1 MTGTPRPRPR
11 FSDDWL
17 TAVLDALSEG
27 VVAIDGGG
35 RVTAANPAAER
46 ILGFR
51 IDERRFAPWTTLGL
65 GDLRSEDGEPVEP
78 HPVVRVL
85 DAGEAMAPTPLALDG
100 SLTRWVELATHV
112 LDPVAG
118 AGTGV
123 VVSLREVT
131 QRIEAQHERERIVG
145 VLRDVLAMTSHD
157 LRGPIFTIRG
167 FARRLAEHHAE
178 GEPELTSG
186 LAAIERQV
194 DHLGRLV
201 VDLSL
206 TARLE
211 TGAVIA
217 ETEPVPVADIVTDA
231 LQTSSAPDVQL
242 DVPDGLHVLA
252 DPDHARRI
260 LVNLLENADRY
271 GSPPVELSA
280 AAVDGAVDIAVSDH
294 GPGIAAD
301 LLPVL
306 FERFTRG
313 THASSDSTGLGLA
326 IVASLAELNGGQVAY
341 AQREDTGARFVVR
354 LPAASA
360 SAEPGTGSGRFP
372 PPDDERPPT

>member
-1 MTGTPRPRPR
+1 MSGTPRPRPR

-17 TAVLDALSEG
+17 TDVLDALSEG
-27 VVAIDGGG
+27 VVAIDGDG

-51 IDERRFAPWTTLGL
+51 IDERRFTPWTSLGL
-65 GDLRSEDGEPVEP
+65 DDLRTGDGELVDP
-78 HPVVRVL
+78 HPVSRAL
-85 DAGEAMAPTPLALDG
+85 ASGEAFAPSPLALDG
-100 SLTRWVELATHV
+100 GLTRWVELATHI

-123 VVSLREVT
+123 VVSLRDVT
-131 QRIEAQHERERIVG
+131 ERLAAQRDRERILG

-167 FARRLAEHHAE
+167 YARVLADAYAD
-178 GEPELTSG
+178 GEPRLTSG

-194 DHLGRLV
+194 DHLARLV

-211 TGAVIA
+211 TGAIIA
-217 ETEPVPVADIVTDA
+217 EPEPVRVADIVADA
-231 LQTSSAPDVQL
+231 LQTTSAGDARL
-242 DVPDGLHVLA
+242 DVPAGLHVLA

-271 GSPPVELSA
+271 GAPPVELRA
-280 AAVDGAVDIAVSDH
+280 VAVDGAVEVTISDH
-294 GPGIAAD
+294 GPGVPPE

-313 THASSDSTGLGLA
+313 ADASSDSTGLGLA
-326 IVASLAELNGGQVAY
+326 IVASLAELNGGDVAY
-341 AQREDTGARFVVR
+341 ERSAASGTRFVVR
-354 LPAASA
+354 LPATAAS
-360 SAEPGTGSGRFP
+360 TGRRPTDARFP
-372 PPDDERPPT
+372 PALDERPPT

>member
-1 MTGTPRPRPR
+1 MIGTPKPRPR
-11 FSDDWL
+11 FSDEWL

-27 VVAIDGGG
+27 VVAIDGEG
-35 RVTAANPAAER
+35 RVTAANPAAEE

-51 IDERRFAPWTTLGL
+51 IDEQRFTPWTRLGL
-65 GDLRSEDGEPVEP
+65 GDLRSEDGEPVDP
-78 HPVVRVL
+78 HPVVRAL
-85 DAGEAMAPTPLALDG
+85 EAGEPLDRTPFALDG
-100 SLTRWVELATHV
+100 SLTCWVELATHI

-131 QRIEAQHERERIVG
+131 QRLEAEHDRERILG

-167 FARRLAEHHAE
+167 YAQMLADHHAE
-178 GEPELTSG
+178 GDAQLTDG

-194 DHLGRLV
+194 DHLARLV

-211 TGAVIA
+211 TGAIIA
-217 ETEPVPVADIVTDA
+217 ETEPVPVADIVADA
-231 LQTSSAPDVQL
+231 LQTSSATEVRV
-242 DVPDGLHVLA
+242 DVPDSLQVLA

-260 LVNLLENADRY
+260 LVNLLENAGRY
-271 GSPPVELSA
+271 GAPPVELTAS
-280 AAVDGAVDIAVSDH
+280 AVDGSVDIAVSDH
-294 GPGIAAD
+294 GPGIAPD

-313 THASSDSTGLGLA
+313 ADAASDSTGLGLA
-326 IVASLAELNGGQVAY
+326 IVASLAELNGGSVSYTAPG
-341 AQREDTGARFVVR
+341 TGARFVVR

-360 SAEPGTGSGRFP
+360 SAVPGTADGRFP
-372 PPDDERPPT
+372 SPDDERPST